1 MMSRLGFRP
10 SIQATQAFDTK
21 NDFRDRGGR
30 LITRCLE
37 TARVSTVRSDDSTA
51 PIPAECQSFVPTV
64 IIPIQ
69 RRLVRV
75 LRTAAPM
82 SCCGRLTVLLAWV
95 SADSESTHGPI
106 HQFSGGS

>member
-1 MMSRLGFRP
+1 MAP
-10 SIQATQAFDTK
+10 K
-21 NDFRDRGGR
+21 
-30 LITRCLE
+30 
-37 TARVSTVRSDDSTA
+37 SDDSTA
-51 PIPAECQSFVPTV
+51 PIPAECQSFLPTV

-106 HQFSGGS
+106 HQFSGGSPKYLRGFVTIIGATQRV